1 MPCSADMLP
10 AHETCSLTGG
20 VSHMEVTGIVG
31 QLLGGQQGGM
41 R

>member
-1 MPCSADMLP
+1 MQCSAGMLP
-10 AHETCSLTGG
+10 AHQACSLTGD
-20 VSHMEVTGIVG
+20 VSRMQVTGIVG